1 MEESQRE
8 VHYNAWKI
16 KQEEK
21 EKKCKLNGGHRM
33 NYDDSFCLDCG
44 YLSPKNYPT
53 LDKEITQSMED
64 SENDRVIK
72 STKLKSKFMKTGTT
86 LQTEK
91 TWKMIDYVA
100 ALVMTLFFISII
112 SIPVTVI
119 TSLWVEWSGYGKLLF
134 SEAIS
139 VVFLFFVMDFIHDV
153 FLKDKGE

>member
-44 YLSPKNYPT
+44 YLSPKNYSTPT
-53 LDKEITQSMED
+53 TKET
-64 SENDRVIK
+64 
-72 STKLKSKFMKTGTT
+72 MKTGTT

-91 TWKMIDYVA
+91 TWKMADYVA